1 MDMPADLRKEIE
13 ELVEKKKKTMEGDK
27 HSPVPRIQNF
37 IVRELEV
44 WKERAEAMK
53 DDRKD
58 DWTALNQLFFRLL
71 EEQV

>member
-1 MDMPADLRKEIE
+1 
-13 ELVEKKKKTMEGDK
+13 MEGDK